1 MDNRLLKA
9 LRPVKRRV
17 RRNRLLRGAA
27 WGLAAGLGAAL
38 ILRIVALFTPVP
50 CDVWKE

>member
-1 MDNRLLKA
+1 MNNELLKA

-38 ILRIVALFTPVP
+38 IVRIIALLTPV
-50 CDVWKE
+50 